1 MKKIQFFLLALATIC
16 LIGLFAC
23 KSAGKEGEEATE
35 AETEAVEEA
44 EAVEE
49 TMEEVAD
56 TTVVD
61 TSAFEE
67 VE

>member
-1 MKKIQFFLLALATIC
+1 MKKIQFVLLALATVC

-23 KSAGKEGEEATE
+23 KSEGQEGEEETAT
-35 AETEAVEEA
+35 ETEAVEEA
-44 EAVEE
+44 VDES
-49 TMEEVAD
+49 MEEVPD

-61 TSAFEE
+61 TSAVEE

>member
-23 KSAGKEGEEATE
+23 KGTGKEEGEATE

-49 TMEEVAD
+49 TVEEAPD

-61 TSAFEE
+61 TSAVEE

>member
-23 KSAGKEGEEATE
+23 KSAGTEGEEATE
-35 AETEAVEEA
+35 AETEAVEE
-44 EAVEE
+44 
-49 TMEEVAD
+49 TMEEVVD

-61 TSAFEE
+61 TTTFEE